1 MATPRSRSSTTA
13 ARASGTSGSGLGQLG
28 IRERAATHDGQVD
41 IGPRVTGGYRVRV
54 RYPLGAGA
62 MTEQP
67 PLRVLLVDD
76 HAMVRS
82 GFAMVLSVE
91 DDIEV
96 VGEAAD
102 GLQAI
107 EQARAL
113 RPDVVLMDVQMPRM
127 DGIEATRHLVADDL
141 GHVVIVT
148 TFDRDDYLFD
158 ALRAGASGF
167 LLKNAGPEQ
176 LLDAVRAAGRGHALL
191 APEVTR
197 RVIGRMAAAGKGD
210 ARAERPEPAGLA
222 HLTARERE
230 VLVLL
235 GRGLSNAEVAAD
247 LVLGEATVKT
257 HVSNVLAKLHLR
269 DRVQAV
275 IFAYE
280 AGLILPTEE

>member
-1 MATPRSRSSTTA
+1 MS
-13 ARASGTSGSGLGQLG
+13 
-28 IRERAATHDGQVD
+28 D
-41 IGPRVTGGYRVRV
+41 
-54 RYPLGAGA
+54 
-62 MTEQP
+62 

-102 GLQAI
+102 GIQAI
-107 EQARAL
+107 EQARAT

-148 TFDRDDYLFD
+148 TFDRDDYLFA
-158 ALRAGASGF
+158 ALQAGASGF

-197 RVIGRMAAAGKGD
+197 RVIGQMSAQRVTAD
-210 ARAERPEPAGLA
+210 RPEPAGLVR
-222 HLTARERE
+222 LTVRERE
-230 VLVLL
+230 VLVML
-235 GRGLSNAEVAAD
+235 GRGRSNAEIAAE

-275 IFAYE
+275 IYAYE
-280 AGLILPTEE
+280 VGLILPTED

>member
-1 MATPRSRSSTTA
+1 M
-13 ARASGTSGSGLGQLG
+13 
-28 IRERAATHDGQVD
+28 ER
-41 IGPRVTGGYRVRV
+41 
-54 RYPLGAGA
+54 PL
-62 MTEQP
+62 T
-67 PLRVLLVDD
+67 VLLVDD

-102 GLQAI
+102 GVEAI
-107 EQARAL
+107 EQARAT

-127 DGIEATRHLVADDL
+127 DGIEATRQLVADDL

-158 ALRAGASGF
+158 ALQAGASGF

-197 RVIGRMAAAGKGD
+197 RVIGRMAGRVDAGAGT
-210 ARAERPEPAGLA
+210 ATAGRAEPKELA
-222 HLTARERE
+222 LLTARERE
-230 VLVLL
+230 VLALL
-235 GRGLSNAEVAAD
+235 GRGLSNGEIAGT

-275 IFAYE
+275 IYAYE

>member
-1 MATPRSRSSTTA
+1 M
-13 ARASGTSGSGLGQLG
+13 
-28 IRERAATHDGQVD
+28 ER
-41 IGPRVTGGYRVRV
+41 
-54 RYPLGAGA
+54 PL
-62 MTEQP
+62 T
-67 PLRVLLVDD
+67 VLLVDD

-102 GLQAI
+102 GLEAI
-107 EQARAL
+107 ERARAT

-167 LLKNAGPEQ
+167 QLKNAGPEQ

-197 RVIGRMAAAGKGD
+197 RVIGRMAAGD
-210 ARAERPEPAGLA
+210 AGAGTSTVRAEPKELA
-222 HLTARERE
+222 LLTARERE

-235 GRGLSNAEVAAD
+235 GRGLSNGEIAGT

-275 IFAYE
+275 IYAYE
-280 AGLILPTEE
+280 AGLILPTED

>member
-1 MATPRSRSSTTA
+1 MEA
-13 ARASGTSGSGLGQLG
+13 
-28 IRERAATHDGQVD
+28 
-41 IGPRVTGGYRVRV
+41 
-54 RYPLGAGA
+54 
-62 MTEQP
+62 

-91 DDIEV
+91 DDVEV

-102 GLQAI
+102 GLQAL
-107 EQARAL
+107 EAARAT

-127 DGIEATRHLVADDL
+127 DGIEATRHLVAEDL

-197 RVIGRMAAAGKGD
+197 RVIGRMAA
-210 ARAERPEPAGLA
+210 RPEPVELA
-222 HLTARERE
+222 RLTARERE

-235 GRGLSNAEVAAD
+235 GRGLSNGEIAAE

-275 IFAYE
+275 VWAYE

>member
-1 MATPRSRSSTTA
+1 ME
-13 ARASGTSGSGLGQLG
+13 AS
-28 IRERAATHDGQVD
+28 
-41 IGPRVTGGYRVRV
+41 
-54 RYPLGAGA
+54 
-62 MTEQP
+62 
-67 PLRVLLVDD
+67 LRVLLVDD

-91 DDIEV
+91 DDVEV

-102 GLQAI
+102 GLEAL
-107 EQARAL
+107 EAARAT

-127 DGIEATRHLVADDL
+127 DGIEATRHLVAEDL

-197 RVIGRMAAAGKGD
+197 RVIGRMAGELAPAA
-210 ARAERPEPAGLA
+210 RPEPVELA
-222 HLTARERE
+222 RLTARERE

-235 GRGLSNAEVAAD
+235 GRGLSNGEIAAE

-275 IFAYE
+275 IYAYE

>member
-1 MATPRSRSSTTA
+1 
-13 ARASGTSGSGLGQLG
+13 
-28 IRERAATHDGQVD
+28 
-41 IGPRVTGGYRVRV
+41 
-54 RYPLGAGA
+54 
-62 MTEQP
+62 
-67 PLRVLLVDD
+67 VLLVDD

-96 VGEAAD
+96 VGEASD
-102 GLQAI
+102 GLEAL
-107 EQARAL
+107 EQARAT

-141 GHVVIVT
+141 GHVVVVT

-197 RVIGRMAAAGKGD
+197 RVIGRMAGDVAAPD
-210 ARAERPEPAGLA
+210 RPEPAELGR
-222 HLTARERE
+222 LTGRERE
-230 VLVLL
+230 VLVWL
-235 GRGLSNAEVAAD
+235 GRGLSNGEIARQ

-275 IFAYE
+275 IYAYE
-280 AGLILPTEE
+280 AGLILPAED

>member
-1 MATPRSRSSTTA
+1 MEA
-13 ARASGTSGSGLGQLG
+13 
-28 IRERAATHDGQVD
+28 
-41 IGPRVTGGYRVRV
+41 
-54 RYPLGAGA
+54 
-62 MTEQP
+62 

-91 DDIEV
+91 DDVEV

-102 GLQAI
+102 GLQAL
-107 EQARAL
+107 EAARAT

-127 DGIEATRHLVADDL
+127 DGIEATRHLVAEDL

-197 RVIGRMAAAGKGD
+197 RVIGRMAGGRTPVQRTEPD
-210 ARAERPEPAGLA
+210 ELAR
-222 HLTARERE
+222 LTSRERE

-235 GRGLSNAEVAAD
+235 GRGLSNGEIAAE

-275 IFAYE
+275 VWAYE

>member
-1 MATPRSRSSTTA
+1 VS
-13 ARASGTSGSGLGQLG
+13 
-28 IRERAATHDGQVD
+28 
-41 IGPRVTGGYRVRV
+41 
-54 RYPLGAGA
+54 
-62 MTEQP
+62 P
-67 PLRVLLVDD
+67 PDEDRLTVLIVDD

-102 GLQAI
+102 GLEAI
-107 EQARAL
+107 ERAREC

-127 DGIEATRHLVADDL
+127 DGIEATRHLVAEDL

-197 RVIGRMAAAGKGD
+197 RVISAMAGERDAGSTP
-210 ARAERPEPAGLA
+210 ARQESAELA
-222 HLTARERE
+222 RLTARERE

-235 GRGLSNAEVAAD
+235 GRGLSNAEVAAA

-275 IFAYE
+275 VYAYE
-280 AGLILPTEE
+280 AGLILATEE